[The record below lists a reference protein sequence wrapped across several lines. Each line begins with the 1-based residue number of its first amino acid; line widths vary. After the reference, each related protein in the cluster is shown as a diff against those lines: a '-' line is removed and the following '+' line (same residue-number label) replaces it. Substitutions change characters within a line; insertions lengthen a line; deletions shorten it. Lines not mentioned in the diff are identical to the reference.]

1 VIYLL
6 IINTIPYT
14 ITGGGPARPKAS
26 GSAMNNR
33 PLSRGGGGGGERSMV
48 MVMSVWWWLMMLA
61 SGVRGIPIPMPII
74 TPIPQFQAVVPGQN
88 ITLVA
93 NLNNANFLGYSPFLE
108 LLVPASCYTF
118 LGATPAYETAIPK
131 TMASPT
137 ITTFNNDTIL
147 CANDPFLST
156 ILPDV
161 GNCSR
166 ARIICA
172 LVNQVFLTLPAHI
185 YLSFLPLLYS

>member
-1 VIYLL
+1 V
-6 IINTIPYT
+6 
-14 ITGGGPARPKAS
+14 ADPKAS

-33 PLSRGGGGGGERSMV
+33 PLPGGGGGGGGGRSMV

-61 SGVRGIPIPMPII
+61 NGVHGIPIPMPII

-108 LLVPASCYTF
+108 LLVPANCYTF
-118 LGATPAYETAIPK
+118 LGATPAYETAIPN

-137 ITTFNNDTIL
+137 VTTFTLNDTIL
-147 CANDPFLST
+147 CPNDPFLST

-166 ARIICA
+166 ARTICA
-172 LVNQVFLTLPAHI
+172 LVSQVFLTLPPSISPSFPFHI
-185 YLSFLPLLYS
+185 R